1 MTLES
6 FLTFFIFSFHT
17 PKGFPSLHCI
27 CRIHHVS
34 LLLVPSP
41 PIQTSIMSC
50 MDNCSSLLNYPLLP
64 SLASY
69 ILFSSNLLKCC
80 FSNWNIEDISL
91 LFTTP
96 PHLPVAHLIK
106 QTPWQ
111 TTSPPY
117 FSDLMSCQPLPS
129 SLFPRHNSLT
139 TFCQHWSLPKP
150 QSPYTYYFFY
160 LECPSSWYLHG
171 SFFQTFAQISLYQGV
186 FPDFKCATLPHYP
199 SIPHAMFNIP
209 P

>member
-1 MTLES
+1 MARTEALLITKMHIQNRFSFMTLES

-96 PHLPVAHLIK
+96 P
-106 QTPWQ
+106 
-111 TTSPPY
+111 
-117 FSDLMSCQPLPS
+117 PS
-129 SLFPRHNSLT
+129 SSGSLNKTNSLT
-139 TFCQHWSLPKP
+139 NDLTPLLLWPYVLPTSP
-150 QSPYTYYFFY
+150 QF
-160 LECPSSWYLHG
+160 
-171 SFFQTFAQISLYQGV
+171 
-186 FPDFKCATLPHYP
+186 TLP
-199 SIPHAMFNIP
+199 
-209 P
+209 